1 MMPVLQNIKTAAKSL
16 RFIHPLYTPIDI
28 IYMKN
33 CFALLLSILIGCSFV
48 FAQKNLPDVVN
59 TNTGKVSGSVNSD
72 GSVHIFKG
80 IPFAAPPIG
89 DLRWKEPQPVAPWAG
104 VKQCTAFSASP
115 MQDRP
120 NEFGV
125 YTREFLIPFE
135 PINEDCLYLNVWT
148 NAKSSEDKKPVLV
161 YIYGGG
167 FASGGAA
174 VPIYDGE
181 ATARKDVVFVVINY
195 RVGIFGFYSH
205 PELTKESGHNASGNY
220 GLMDQLAALKWVKQN
235 IKNFG
240 GDPGNVTIAGQSAG
254 SMSVNCLVASPLG
267 KGLFQ
272 KAIAESGASFITGP
286 FGGITLQKAEEEGVK
301 TAQSLGANSIAEMRN
316 KPAAELVNKSQ
327 GRPIVDGYVL
337 PATIAQVF
345 ADNKENNVP
354 LLTGWNEDDA
364 FVGKFKNAEDY
375 KKQIAA
381 QYGNKAPVFL
391 QHFPAGTDSEA
402 ERSQINI
409 NRDQI
414 FGIQNYTWANVQ
426 STKGKSKV
434 YVYRF
439 TRRLPA
445 TADFVKYGAFHTGEV
460 AYAYDNL
467 KFLNRPW
474 EPADQQLATTISTY
488 WVNFARTGNPNG
500 KGLPNWPAYNTHDNQ
515 VMLLGEKPAAKS
527 LPDKT
532 ALDFMVDQMSSK

>member
-1 MMPVLQNIKTAAKSL
+1 MKIYSL
-16 RFIHPLYTPIDI
+16 LI
-28 IYMKN
+28 
-33 CFALLLSILIGCSFV
+33 LSIFIPCSSLY
-48 FAQKNLPDVVN
+48 AQRNSLDVVK
-59 TNTGKVSGSVNSD
+59 TNAGKLSGSVTAD
-72 GSVHIFKG
+72 GDVHIFKG
-80 IPFAAPPIG
+80 IPFAAPPVG
-89 DLRWKEPQPVAPWAG
+89 DLRWKEPQPVKPWEG
-104 VKQCTAFSASP
+104 VKKCTAFSASP
-115 MQDRP
+115 MQGKPD
-120 NEFGV
+120 EFGV
-125 YTREFLIPFE
+125 YTREFLIPYE
-135 PINEDCLYLNVWT
+135 PISEDCLYLNVWT
-148 NAKSSEDKKPVLV
+148 NGKSSAEKKAVLV

-167 FASGGAA
+167 FGSGGAA

-181 ATARKDVVFVVINY
+181 ATAKKGVVFVVINY
-195 RVGIFGFYSH
+195 RVGIFGFYAH

-235 IKNFG
+235 IKSFG
-240 GDPGNVTIAGQSAG
+240 GDPDNVTIAGQSAG

-286 FGGITLQKAEEEGVK
+286 FGGTTLQKAEDDGVK
-301 TAQSLGANSIAEMRN
+301 VAKTLGANSIAEMRS

-327 GRPIVDGYVL
+327 SRPIVDGYVL
-337 PATIAQVF
+337 PAAIAQIF
-345 ADNKENNVP
+345 ADNKENRVP

-364 FVGKFKNAEDY
+364 FVGKLKNAEDY
-375 KKQIAA
+375 KKEVAG
-381 QYGNKAPVFL
+381 QYGDKALAFL
-391 QHFPAGTDSEA
+391 NYFPAGTDAEA

-426 STKGKSKV
+426 SAKGKAKV

-474 EPADQQLATTISTY
+474 EPVDQGLATTISTY
-488 WVNFARTGNPNG
+488 WANFAKTGNPNG
-500 KGLPNWPAYNTHDNQ
+500 KGLPVWPAYNTSDNQ
-515 VMLLGEKPAAKS
+515 VMILGEKPAAQS
-527 LPDKT
+527 LPDKA
-532 ALDFMVDQMSSK
+532 ALDFMVNQMGAK